1 MSEPQRPAEA
11 RPLRLT
17 PGLLLEALASLRLTV
32 ILLLLSM
39 LLIFAG
45 TWAQLEK
52 GIWTVLEDYFRC
64 WIAHVDYLGPV
75 FLPGG
80 YLVGGAMLINLIAA
94 HYVRFKLS
102 WRRSG
107 VILIHAGLIL
117 LLVGEL
123 ITDQLAIETN
133 MEIDEGQTVDFAADS
148 REVELAIV
156 DPSPQDRDAVVA
168 IPESRLD
175 PGAELAHDYLPFGV
189 RVERFFANATLYR
202 GTPMTPRG
210 GAEPL
215 PTVTDGDGVGV
226 FAVEEPPNPGTGN
239 GIDVAAA
246 YVTLTRGGQDLGTWL
261 VSPYIGRPQAVQ
273 VDGSV
278 YTLELRF
285 RRYYKPYQLTLL
297 DFAHDRYTGTEVA
310 KNFSSRVRLV
320 DPEHGV
326 DREVLIYMNN
336 PLRYRGETF
345 YQSAF
350 KNEDRTTVLQVVRNP
365 GWTVPYVACLI
376 GGLGMCIHF
385 GLILRGFLRKRKRAA
400 A

>member
-1 MSEPQRPAEA
+1 MSEPQRTGDVPQ
-11 RPLRLT
+11 PLRLT
-17 PGLLLEALASLRLTV
+17 PRLLLEALASLRLTV

-175 PGAELAHDYLPFGV
+175 PGAELGHDYLPFGV

-246 YVTLTRGGQDLGTWL
+246 YVTLTRDGQDLGTWL

-285 RRYYKPYQLTLL
+285 RRYYKPYQPHPARLRPRPLHRHRGRQELQQPGPPGRPRARRRPRGLDLHEQPAALPRRDLL
-297 DFAHDRYTGTEVA
+297 PV
-310 KNFSSRVRLV
+310 
-320 DPEHGV
+320 GV
-326 DREVLIYMNN
+326 QERRPD
-336 PLRYRGETF
+336 
-345 YQSAF
+345 
-350 KNEDRTTVLQVVRNP
+350 
-365 GWTVPYVACLI
+365 
-376 GGLGMCIHF
+376 H
-385 GLILRGFLRKRKRAA
+385 RAA
-400 A
+400 GRPQPRAGRCPTSPA